1 MKAIH
6 CTPPLVLTLCACLLL
21 TACSKDTPEKAA
33 PTKGTAVST
42 IPVVYTVNYP
52 LKYFAERI
60 GGRHIKAVFPSM
72 DGDPAFWQPDAQ
84 AIQAFQTA
92 DLILLNGAA
101 YAKWVNMAT
110 LPEEKLVNTSNA
122 FKDRYIKLEDAVTH
136 SHGPEG
142 EHEHT
147 GTAFTTWLDFSLA
160 VEHGRAIR
168 EALTSLM
175 PDRKEAF
182 QKSCDALAKELNAL
196 DQKIKNIV
204 AEKKDQPLVASHPVY
219 QYFTRRYGLN
229 MKSVHFEPDEAP
241 DAIMWAELEKL
252 LADHPAEWM
261 IWESHPMDEVVKR
274 LEEMGIKSLV
284 FNPCGNAPEDG
295 DFLGT
300 MNQNL
305 ENLKAAF

>member
-1 MKAIH
+1 MKGNHPIP
-6 CTPPLVLTLCACLLL
+6 TLVLTLCACLLP
-21 TACSKDTPEKAA
+21 TACSKDTPEKTA
-33 PTKGTAVST
+33 PSKGTAVSA

-60 GGRHIKAVFPSM
+60 GSGHIKAVFPSM
-72 DGDPAFWQPDAQ
+72 EGDPAFWQPNAK
-84 AIQAFQTA
+84 AIQAFQKA

-101 YAKWVNMAT
+101 YAKWVDMAT
-110 LPEEKLVNTSNA
+110 LPEGTLVNTSIA

-160 VEHGRAIR
+160 VEQCQAIR
-168 EALTSLM
+168 AAFTSLM

-182 QKSCDALAKELNAL
+182 QKSCNALATELNAL
-196 DQKIKNIV
+196 DQMIKNIV

-229 MKSVHFEPDEAP
+229 MKSVHFEPGEAP
-241 DAIMWAELEKL
+241 DATMWADLEKL
-252 LADHPAEWM
+252 LAEHPAKWM
-261 IWESHPMDEVVKR
+261 IWEGIPMDEVVKR

-284 FNPCGNAPEDG
+284 FDPCGNAPEQG
-295 DFLGT
+295 DFSSV